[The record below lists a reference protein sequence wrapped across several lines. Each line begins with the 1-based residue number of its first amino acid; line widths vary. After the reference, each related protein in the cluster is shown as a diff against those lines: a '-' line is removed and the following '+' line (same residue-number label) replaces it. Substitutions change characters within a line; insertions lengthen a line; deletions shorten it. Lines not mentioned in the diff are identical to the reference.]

1 MKKLLALLSVLSL
14 FCQLPKYR
22 IKPAVLPI
30 GTKAVALT
38 APVLASASALTP
50 ALAPTSQASDES
62 ADPIMSVPTLP
73 APETSAQG
81 MATMDTASK
90 RILTQKNA
98 SARLPMASTTKIM
111 TAITVIKNADIKKT
125 VKIDP
130 EAVGIE
136 GSSIYLQ
143 SGEQLTVEQ
152 LLYGLMLQ
160 SGNDC
165 AVALA
170 IATAGSVEKFA
181 VLMNELALS
190 LGARDSNFV
199 NPHGLHDKN
208 HYTTAYDLC
217 LISCYAMEDPTFKTI
232 VSTKS
237 IKIPFAGRDYDR
249 VINNKNK
256 ILNTFEGGNGVKTG
270 FTKAAGRCLVSAAER
285 DSMQIVCVVL
295 NCGPMFEDCADLMT
309 WAFKVFER
317 CEILQPYRYAGEI
330 DVLDGKAE
338 KVKLYSKNGFSYTV
352 KKGSGEFDIRVEI
365 PEKLTAPV
373 TKNAETGKIKIY
385 YDNQLIFSDKVYTM
399 EGVERESLFDKI
411 FRR

>member
-1 MKKLLALLSVLSL
+1 MKKLLVLLGILSL
-14 FCQLPKYR
+14 FCQIPKYR
-22 IKPAVLPI
+22 IKPAFLPS
-30 GTKAVALT
+30 GTKAAALT
-38 APVLASASALTP
+38 APALVSASAPDFAATTP
-50 ALAPTSQASDES
+50 

-81 MATMDTASK
+81 MAIMEADSK

-98 SARLPMASTTKIM
+98 SARLPMASTTKVM
-111 TAITVIKNADIKKT
+111 TALTVIKNADIKKT
-125 VKIDP
+125 VKVDP
-130 EAVGIE
+130 KAVGIE

-143 SGEQLTVEQ
+143 SGEELTIEQ

-190 LGARDSNFV
+190 LGAKDSNFV

-217 LISCYAMEDPTFKTI
+217 LISCYAMQNPTFKTI

-237 IKIPFAGRDYDR
+237 IKIPFAGRAYDR

-285 DSMQIVCVVL
+285 ENMQVVCVVL

-309 WAFKVFER
+309 WAFKIFER
-317 CEILQPYRYAGEI
+317 YEILPPYRYAGEI
-330 DVLDGKAE
+330 DVLDGKA
-338 KVKLYSKNGFSYTV
+338 KRVKLYSKNGFSYPV
-352 KKGSGEFDIRVEI
+352 KKRSGEKDKFDIRVEI
-365 PEKLTAPV
+365 PENLTAPV
-373 TKNAETGKIKIY
+373 EKNAETGKIKIY
-385 YDNQLIFSDKVYTM
+385 YDNQLIFSDKVYTIDD
-399 EGVERESLFDKI
+399 VQRENLFDKI